1 MQDDGASPRAT
12 PHLTAAQQPRED
24 GRPVGIPFRKG
35 DPRINR
41 KGRARTF
48 EQFRTLAQRIAAKEI
63 GDGAGNLITVGEAIL
78 RTWAKSKEPVLQKA
92 FIEYAFGKV
101 PDKLD
106 TLGQLEPK
114 TTLILH
120 YGHEKE
126 KRDAEHRRLSAEVP
140 PGADRDS

>member
-1 MQDDGASPRAT
+1 MEANGESVQD
-12 PHLTAAQQPRED
+12 TAPKQQRRVP
-24 GRPVGIPFRKG
+24 GVPFKKG

-41 KGRARTF
+41 KGRPKTF
-48 EQFRTLAQRIAAKEI
+48 EQFRAMAQQIAATEI

-78 RTWAKSKEPVLQKA
+78 RMWAKSKEPVLQKA

-126 KRDAEHRRLSAEVP
+126 KRDADHRRLSTEVSR
-140 PGADRDS
+140 GADRDS